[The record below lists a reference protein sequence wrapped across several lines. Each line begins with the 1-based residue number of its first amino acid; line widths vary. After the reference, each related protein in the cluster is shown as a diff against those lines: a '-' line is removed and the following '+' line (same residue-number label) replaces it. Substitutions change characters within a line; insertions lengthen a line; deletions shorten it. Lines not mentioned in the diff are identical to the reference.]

1 MLLTLNLAGISV
13 SVIFRIALLAD
24 AGFEVCRLSITGAVS
39 ENEAAG
45 TILAVIVVIAVADEP
60 ELAAAATE

>member
-13 SVIFRIALLAD
+13 SVIFRMVLLAD
-24 AGFEVCRLSITGAVS
+24 AGFEVCRLSIMGVVS

-45 TILAVIVVIAVADEP
+45 TILAVMVVIAVADDP
-60 ELAAAATE
+60 ELAAVATD